1 MKNKIIS
8 LFVFVL
14 LLSSCTSVKVAVD
27 YDKSVSFKT
36 YKTYGFLK
44 EGIDRAQ
51 INDLDK
57 RRILRSI
64 EKTLLEKGFTKSEK
78 PDMIV
83 NFFTKENQEVNIF
96 NNSFGNFGYGMGWGW
111 GFYNGTR
118 TTVSNSTKG
127 ILYIDL
133 IDNKTKQLF
142 WQGVG
147 KGYLSSDVDQKDKT
161 INDFVSSIL
170 AKYPPKIE
178 FMP

>member
-14 LLSSCTSVKVAVD
+14 LLSSCKSVKVAFD

-96 NNSFGNFGYGMGWGW
+96 NNSFGNFGYG
-111 GFYNGTR
+111 R
-118 TTVSNSTKG
+118 V
-127 ILYIDL
+127 
-133 IDNKTKQLF
+133 
-142 WQGVG
+142 GVG
-147 KGYLSSDVDQKDKT
+147 AFIMELEPLCQTQLKGYC
-161 INDFVSSIL
+161 IL
-170 AKYPPKIE
+170 I
-178 FMP
+178 